1 MRMSWGVGLLLLC
14 ACAPEAPPTQPRE
27 SERARIVVMAPAAAE
42 MLEALDATA
51 QVIGIGD
58 FVKRPESIAGLPRVG
73 AYNAPNVERVLELD
87 TDLLITVAG
96 KASATS
102 HERLRS
108 LGVQVLA
115 LDTSTFDGVFASLA
129 EVGRAIGKST
139 EAQAI
144 DRRIREDLESIETM
158 AIGLPPRRV
167 LFVVGRDPL
176 YVAGP
181 GSHPAEMIARVG
193 GINLADDARGS
204 YQQFSMEAVLE
215 RRPDVIIDTSD
226 NRPGAIRG
234 RQTGIWGRW
243 EFLPATRDNRVYHV
257 DPSRLAIPGMRLAE
271 MTRTVGRLIQPEI
284 FGEPTDIDWSPL
296 SDEVPEAGGD
306 EP

>member
-1 MRMSWGVGLLLLC
+1 MRHSWIVGLLILC
-14 ACAPEAPPTQPRE
+14 ACAPEAPPPEPRA
-27 SERARIVVMAPAAAE
+27 SERLRIVVMAPAAAE
-42 MLEALDATA
+42 MLEALDAID
-51 QVIGIGD
+51 QVIGVGD
-58 FVKRPESIAGLPRVG
+58 YVTRPESVAGLPKVG

-87 TDLLITVAG
+87 TDVLITADS

-115 LDTSTFDGVFASLA
+115 LDTSTFEGVFSSLTQ
-129 EVGRAIGKST
+129 VGQAIGKST

-144 DRRIREDLESIETM
+144 DRRIREELESIETM

-181 GSHPAEMIARVG
+181 GSHPAELIARVG
-193 GINLADDARGS
+193 GTNVADDARGS

-243 EFLPATRDNRVYHV
+243 DFLPATRDNRVYHV

-271 MTRTVGRLIQPEI
+271 MTRTVGRLVQPEI
-284 FGEPTDIDWSPL
+284 FGEPTDADWSAL
-296 SDEVPEAGGD
+296 SDDVPEAAGD